1 MGGQQRFRQLVR
13 HLAATRH
20 VMLAQVRRA
29 GVLVACLILAAGNVA
44 ASATTTVAAAPGW
57 QQLTPEQQ
65 TILQPVQSRWPH
77 MSDVQRNRLL
87 AVAAKY
93 PGLSPQAQQ
102 RFRKRLTVWS
112 ALTRQQ
118 RDLARRNYL
127 RLKKLPPA
135 KRRVVKQELLKA
147 HPPLSV
153 PQTGV
158 GVTAPSSTIPVQTPP
173 LRSGSSDR

>member
-1 MGGQQRFRQLVR
+1 MGGQQRFRQLAR
-13 HLAATRH
+13 PLAAACRVT
-20 VMLAQVRRA
+20 LAQVSRA
-29 GVLVACLILAAGNVA
+29 GVLVACLTLASGSVV
-44 ASATTTVAAAPGW
+44 ASATSTVPAAPGW
-57 QQLTPEQQ
+57 QQLTLEQQ
-65 TILQPVQSRWPH
+65 TILQPVQSRWPR

-158 GVTAPSSTIPVQTPP
+158 GVTAPSTTIPVQTPHP
-173 LRSGSSDR
+173 QSDSSAR